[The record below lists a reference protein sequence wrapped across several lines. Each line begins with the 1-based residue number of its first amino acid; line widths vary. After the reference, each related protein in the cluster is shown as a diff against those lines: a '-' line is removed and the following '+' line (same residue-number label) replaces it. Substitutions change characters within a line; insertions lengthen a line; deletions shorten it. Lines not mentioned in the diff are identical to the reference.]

1 MLGDFNLPTITWLDG
16 SGFCD
21 SDDSAIFNFCQC
33 LSENN
38 LFQLIDSPTRKDN
51 CLDLLLTNIVDCVT
65 NIAVTSS
72 HEAGVPSDHDV
83 ITFDLTFSSRIPND
97 NRQIKFNFKRADFA
111 GLRKALHEDPL
122 ENYLDEDNTI
132 EDDWL
137 TWKSALFSKINH
149 YIPKLKPHKFV
160 TPPWID
166 GEVRH
171 AIKKKNSLLKKAKQ
185 KDNNDIWEKFREK
198 RKEVKYLIR
207 SKRTTFLQEIS
218 DSCFSNTNR
227 FWGYFN
233 RLTKRSTIPDT
244 VELNGSSYTNSED
257 KATAL
262 EFSYEEVASALQCL
276 NVSKT
281 PGPDELHPRILKEC
295 AYELSTSICIIF
307 NKSIRLGR
315 LPNDWKH
322 ANITPVFKKG
332 IKTLVANYRQISLLS
347 IVCKLC
353 ERCALKKLLPEL
365 IHVLT
370 PLQHGFIPGRSCV
383 TQLLSVLHDLGSSLD
398 TGDEV
403 DVIFL
408 DFSKAF
414 DSVPHGRLL
423 HKLSLLG
430 IQGSLHAWFTDYLSS
445 RSQRVV
451 IDGVFS
457 PWISVKS
464 GVPQG
469 SILGPLLFL
478 LYINDLP
485 NVTSPPTCI
494 YSFVC

>member
-1 MLGDFNLPTITWLDG
+1 MTFEFVVLYTIFCPYLAAQLY
-16 SGFCD
+16 CD
-21 SDDSAIFNFCQC
+21 S
-33 LSENN
+33 
-38 LFQLIDSPTRKDN
+38 R
-51 CLDLLLTNIVDCVT
+51 
-65 NIAVTSS
+65 
-72 HEAGVPSDHDV
+72 
-83 ITFDLTFSSRIPND
+83 
-97 NRQIKFNFKRADFA
+97 
-111 GLRKALHEDPL
+111 
-122 ENYLDEDNTI
+122 NT
-132 EDDWL
+132 
-137 TWKSALFSKINH
+137 A
-149 YIPKLKPHKFV
+149 
-160 TPPWID
+160 
-166 GEVRH
+166 
-171 AIKKKNSLLKKAKQ
+171 
-185 KDNNDIWEKFREK
+185 
-198 RKEVKYLIR
+198 
-207 SKRTTFLQEIS
+207 
-218 DSCFSNTNR
+218 
-227 FWGYFN
+227 
-233 RLTKRSTIPDT
+233 RLTKGSTIPDT
-244 VELNGSSYTNSED
+244 VELNGSSCTNSED
-257 KATAL
+257 KATAFNTYFSSVFNIDTSIPGNLPTSPYTDNIVSTL

-315 LPNDWKH
+315 LPDDWKH

-332 IKTLVANYRQISLLS
+332 IKTLVANYRQISL
-347 IVCKLC
+347 
-353 ERCALKKLLPEL
+353 LKKLLPEL

-383 TQLLSVLHDLGSSLD
+383 TQLLSVLHDLVSSLD

-430 IQGSLHAWFTDYLSS
+430 IQSSLHAWFTDYLSS

-457 PWISVKS
+457 PWVSVKT
-464 GVPQG
+464 GVPQE

-485 NVTSPPTCI
+485 NVTSPPTSIALCADDAKCYRVVRNAEDCLAFQHDL
-494 YSFVC
+494 YSVYDWLRTGDYHIIPTNVKFCEIHQTCLP